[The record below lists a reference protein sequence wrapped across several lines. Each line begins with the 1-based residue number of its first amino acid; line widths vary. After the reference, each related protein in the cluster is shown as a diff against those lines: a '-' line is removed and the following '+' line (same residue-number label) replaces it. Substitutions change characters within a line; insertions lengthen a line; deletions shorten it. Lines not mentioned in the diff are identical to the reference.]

1 MQGPTLLIGTLKE
14 QSGEFP
20 ECYRCD
26 LVLVKWGCGRHP
38 GEERSKLGAE
48 GQGGP
53 TECKEMSSDRGV
65 DGLSWGGIDIANRLD
80 ES

>member
-1 MQGPTLLIGTLKE
+1 MKRG
-14 QSGEFP
+14 
-20 ECYRCD
+20 R
-26 LVLVKWGCGRHP
+26 GRHP

-48 GQGGP
+48 GQGES
-53 TECKEMSSDRGV
+53 TECKEGSSGRGV